1 MWVDKLMT
9 RYSLTDL
16 YGHLIF
22 GKQSLESF
30 DKGHLFKNKA
40 KSEIN
45 KSSPAL
51 TQCMWRLELENDWQ
65 SRVSSQDPMARHNL
79 IIYLFEGMC
88 KTWILGC
95 LQLCTYHLFL
105 NSSKKT
111 NTLDPSIHRNHQAIN
126 NIKRKVS
133 KKKKKKAQKKTWKEI
148 PDNLASHIQGR
159 KSKAHLPEPQKSLKL
174 SISINQSADERK
186 RSKKKQK
193 TKAVA
198 LRNNRLCVSI
208 IKALWF
214 KFLLY
219 KFLVSF
225 RIYCLK
231 HCYIWTKDWY
241 HIIVVFCDLCF

>member
-111 NTLDPSIHRNHQAIN
+111 NTLDSSIHRNHQAIN

-133 KKKKKKAQKKTWKEI
+133 KKKKRKHKKRREKKFLTTWQVIFRVGKVKPTYQNHKKVWSWVSRSTKALTKEKEAKK
-148 PDNLASHIQGR
+148 N
-159 KSKAHLPEPQKSLKL
+159 
-174 SISINQSADERK
+174 
-186 RSKKKQK
+186 KKQK
-193 TKAVA
+193 
-198 LRNNRLCVSI
+198 
-208 IKALWF
+208 LWLWETTDF
-214 KFLLY
+214 VFL
-219 KFLVSF
+219 SS
-225 RIYCLK
+225 K
-231 HCYIWTKDWY
+231 HFDSNSYFTNS
-241 HIIVVFCDLCF
+241 L